1 MFVLDKTLILDEDVT
16 TLLDKTFIFDED
28 VTTLFGLK
36 CAYPICTWI

>member
-16 TLLDKTFIFDED
+16 TLLDKTFIFNED